1 MYDLIAV
8 VVHCGQGPNRGHYIT
23 IVKSYG
29 YWLLFDDQYM
39 EVSAILAQTYCDNI
53 NSLQQEIEPHTIEQ
67 FFGLTDSQTTQP
79 NESGYILFYQSRDQ
93 QH

>member
-39 EVSAILAQTYCDNI
+39 EVSAVWQRAIVITSIPYN
-53 NSLQQEIEPHTIEQ
+53 
-67 FFGLTDSQTTQP
+67 
-79 NESGYILFYQSRDQ
+79 RR
-93 QH
+93 

>member
-23 IVKSYG
+23 IIKSHG

-39 EVSAILAQTYCDNI
+39 EVSISVAGPDKISP
-53 NSLQQEIEPHTIEQ
+53 SLVSQEIEPHSIEQ

-79 NESGYILFYQSRDQ
+79 NESGYILFYQSRE
-93 QH
+93 

>member
-1 MYDLIAV
+1 MYDLTAV

-39 EVSAILAQTYCDNI
+39 EVS
-53 NSLQQEIEPHTIEQ
+53 E
-67 FFGLTDSQTTQP
+67 DSAVLP
-79 NESGYILFYQSRDQ
+79 ENY
-93 QH
+93 